1 MRDRKT
7 LLTPHSS
14 LLTGKNLLAFS
25 HGLDSTALFHLL
37 LENGIDFDI
46 AMVNYGV
53 REQAEEEVKAAEELA
68 DRYGLRAHIL
78 RAPKWE
84 SNFEAEARRFRYEFF
99 ESLIDQYGYE
109 TLLTAH
115 QLDDRLAWFLM
126 RMIRGAGTV
135 ELVGMEECSVRQTR
149 SGRNYHLVRPLLR
162 QSRAQLREYL
172 EARGI
177 FWFEDVSNADH
188 HYERNRLGA
197 EFGDGLMAR
206 YASGIRRT
214 FDYLDRDRRALLEE
228 MGESWRCGDLRIVE
242 LHNPSAASRAADR
255 LLKREGYLLRAAER
269 ERIGRGESLVVGR
282 RWAVEVKE
290 GLLYLAPFRRGVT
303 MPKSFRELCRRLGI
317 PPKIRPYLYTEE
329 IDPSML
335 MKRIGERESSEVTQ
349 PSKTSAPA
357 EALSSDCNEFLES
370 KRDKE

>member
-1 MRDRKT
+1 MKSF
-7 LLTPHSS
+7 LEPCFSF
-14 LLTGKNLLAFS
+14 LTGKNLLAFS

-53 REQAEEEVKAAEELA
+53 REQAEEEVRAAEELA

-99 ESLIDQYGYE
+99 ESLIERYGYE

-115 QLDDRLAWFLM
+115 QLDDRLGWFLM

-135 ELVGMEECSVRQTR
+135 ELAGMEVCSVRQTR
-149 SGRNYHLVRPLLR
+149 AGRSYRLLRPLLR
-162 QSRAQLREYL
+162 QSRAQLRDYL
-172 EARGI
+172 EGRGI
-177 FWFEDVSNADH
+177 SWFEDASNADH
-188 HYERNRLGA
+188 HYERNRLAA
-197 EFGDGLMAR
+197 EFSDALMAR

-214 FDYLDRDRRALLEE
+214 FDYLDRDRRVLLGEI
-228 MGESWRCGDLRIVE
+228 GESRRFGDLWIVK
-242 LHNPSAASRAADR
+242 LQSPSAASRAADR
-255 LLKREGYLLRAAER
+255 LLKREGYLLSAAER
-269 ERIGRGESLVVGR
+269 ERIERGESLVVGR

-290 GLLYLAPFRRGVT
+290 GMLYLAPYKRGVT

-317 PPKIRPYLYTEE
+317 PPKIRPYLYAEE
-329 IDPSML
+329 IDPSTL
-335 MKRIGERESSEVTQ
+335 IKKTGKRGILQITQ
-349 PSKTSAPA
+349 RPKTSASA
-357 EALSSDCNEFLES
+357 EDSFLDCNDFLES